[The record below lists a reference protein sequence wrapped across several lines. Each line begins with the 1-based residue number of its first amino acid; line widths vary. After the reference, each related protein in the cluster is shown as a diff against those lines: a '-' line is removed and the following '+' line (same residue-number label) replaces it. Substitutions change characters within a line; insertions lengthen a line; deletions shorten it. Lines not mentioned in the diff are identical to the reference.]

1 MTQVRITNISGGT
14 YPINVYIADV
24 YGNNQSLL
32 GTIATGTTVPPTVYF
47 NTVIPSIFETAPEIM
62 LLLVDAN
69 GCQVFKIL
77 QCTFGCTFQ
86 ITIEMESCVVD
97 INIQN
102 SSCVFGV
109 TLADPSC
116 FINSIKLDDPSCF
129 IEPFKI
135 SYPTC

>member
-1 MTQVRITNISGGT
+1 MTQVRITDISGGT

-24 YGNNQSLL
+24 YGNNQTLL
-32 GTIATGTTVPPTVYF
+32 GVINPGPVPPVVEY

-69 GCQVFKIL
+69 NCQVFKIL

-86 ITIEMESCVVD
+86 ITIEMASCIVD

-102 SSCVFGV
+102 SSCTFGV
-109 TLADPSC
+109 NVTDPSC
-116 FINSIKLDDPSCF
+116 NIVGITL
-129 IEPFKI
+129 
-135 SYPTC
+135 

>member
-1 MTQVRITNISGGT
+1 MTQIRITDISGGT
-14 YPINVYIADV
+14 NPINVYIADI
-24 YGNNQSLL
+24 YGNNQSLI
-32 GTIATGTTVPPTVYF
+32 GTIATGTTVPPTVYY
-47 NTVIPSIFETAPEIM
+47 NTVIPAIFDTAPQIM

-86 ITIEMESCVVD
+86 ITIEMASCIVD
-97 INIQN
+97 IDIQN

-116 FINSIKLDDPSCF
+116 FINEIDLSDPSCS
-129 IEPFKI
+129 INDI
-135 SYPTC
+135 I